1 MNPNQ
6 PNSVGELIESLEALK
21 EFIEAQ
27 MKRDMESRDIAKL
40 EIMKR
45 MAQGQTKRKVR
56 ENKNG

>member
-27 MKRDMESRDIAKL
+27 MKREMESRDIAKL